1 MKFFLVIIALSF
13 CMMSSISNDYL
24 FIGGWGI
31 TMANIVS
38 LRNQSRVRINFIDLI
53 LIIYFCFNLFS
64 IFWNKIDTPYY
75 YGIASSF
82 ITTSLYFLCRNT
94 LNKEDSKKIL
104 PYICIYLILIIAI
117 AVPTFLNNITE
128 LRTVKW
134 DTYISEFKF
143 IITPYGMPLNVWGSL
158 SLYGFIILICSYLIF
173 RPYDYFKHGLYL
185 VGIGLCLFL
194 LLLTFIRGIYIC
206 FTMYLLAVI
215 IIGLSHEN
223 KRIQILLLISTCLI
237 SFIITL
243 LFCKEDIVKTFSM
256 FETYSQQQSF
266 FSRIC
271 AIDYVKYIL
280 NTTPILGTGINN
292 VSYYIHMTLDQDSEI
307 PFLGN
312 TFFQIIVE
320 SGVVGLILIL
330 CALILLIRSIVYNK
344 DINPIYKKF
353 ITISIV
359 IFILREAT
367 FPSFSQS
374 VAIQSLIFVLL
385 AIFQN
390 CTTTSQLFVINK
402 RLLITCSLF
411 FCIFEGYNLS
421 AIAKNINITTV
432 STYHIN
438 NENWGEALHMLN
450 DADTTCFPICF
461 NKAIIHWNL
470 YRKYGNKSNQNESK
484 RLLEKCKYFAHSDY
498 IITFN
503 YIQCLKQLGLNE
515 QSTTLLDSINLI
527 HSNKMVS
534 NWYKL
539 LSTNS
544 DSILIQNIYKNPRL
558 LYSNEYRSYF
568 DTISKNRFKKIK
580 LLIFN
585 KNDAHDA
592 KAKAKL
598 GRIKLWAGD
607 TIGAS
612 ILLSESL
619 RLLPNLIEPRNYM
632 SKIDKT
638 NANLYENQYT
648 IITKHRPDTVIN
660 ETCIEEYYK
669 NNFTFWY
676 GGTVSSKYIVF

>member
-1 MKFFLVIIALSF
+1 MKFFLVIVTLSF
-13 CMMSSISNDYL
+13 CMISSISNDYL

-31 TMANIVS
+31 TMANIIS
-38 LRNQSRVRINFIDLI
+38 LRNQDRVRINFIDLI
-53 LIIYFCFNLFS
+53 LIIYFVFDLLS
-64 IFWNKIDTPYY
+64 IFWNKIETPYY

-82 ITTSLYFLCRNT
+82 ITTSLYFLCRNI
-94 LNKEDSKKIL
+94 LDKKDSKKFL
-104 PYICIYLILIIAI
+104 PYICIYIILIITI
-117 AVPTFLNNITE
+117 AVPTFLNNIAE
-128 LRTVKW
+128 LRTVEW

-158 SLYGFIILICSYLIF
+158 SLYGFIILICTYLIF
-173 RPYDYFKHGLYL
+173 KPYNKFKHISYL

-206 FTMYLLAVI
+206 FSIYLLAVF

-223 KRIQILLLISTCLI
+223 KRIQTLLLISICLI
-237 SFIITL
+237 SFIIAL
-243 LFCKEDIVKTFSM
+243 LFCKDDIVKTFSM

-266 FSRIC
+266 VSRVC
-271 AIDYVKYIL
+271 AIDYVKCIL

-292 VSYYIHMTLDQDSEI
+292 VSYYIHMILNQDSEL

-320 SGVVGLILIL
+320 KGVVGLILVL

-367 FPSFSQS
+367 FPSFPQS
-374 VAIQSLIFVLL
+374 VAIQSIIFVLL

-390 CTTTSQLFVINK
+390 CTTTTHLFVINK
-402 RLLITCSLF
+402 RLLITCPLL

-421 AIAKNINITTV
+421 ATAKNINITTV
-432 STYHIN
+432 STHHIN
-438 NENWGEALHMLN
+438 NENWDDALHILN
-450 DADTTCFPICF
+450 DADTTCMPICF

-470 YRKYGNKSNQNESK
+470 YRKYGNISNLNESK
-484 RLLEKCKYFAHSDY
+484 RQLEKCRYLAQSDY

-503 YIQCLKQLGLNE
+503 YIQCLKQLGQKE

-568 DTISKNRFKKIK
+568 DTISSNRFQNIK

-612 ILLSESL
+612 IFLSESL

-638 NANLYENQYT
+638 NANLYEKQYS
-648 IITKHRPDTVIN
+648 IITKHKQDSVIN
-660 ETCIEEYYK
+660 EICIEEYYK

-676 GGTVSSKYIVF
+676 GGTVSSKFLLF

>member
-1 MKFFLVIIALSF
+1 MKVFLVIVSLSF
-13 CMMSSISNDYL
+13 CMISSISNDYL

-38 LRNQSRVRINFIDLI
+38 LRNQDRVRINFIDLI
-53 LIIYFCFNLFS
+53 LIINFVFDLLS
-64 IFWNKIDTPYY
+64 ILWNKIDTPYY

-94 LNKEDSKKIL
+94 LDKEDSKKIL
-104 PYICIYLILIIAI
+104 PYICIYLIFIVAI
-117 AVPTFLNNITE
+117 AVPTFLNNIAE

-158 SLYGFIILICSYLIF
+158 SLYGFIILICTYLIFKPCDNFKHVSYLI
-173 RPYDYFKHGLYL
+173 
-185 VGIGLCLFL
+185 GIGLCLFL

-206 FTMYLLAVI
+206 FTIYLLAVF

-223 KRIQILLLISTCLI
+223 KRIQTLLLISTCLI
-237 SFIITL
+237 SFIIAL
-243 LFCKEDIVKTFSM
+243 LFCKEDIVKTFFM

-266 FSRIC
+266 VSRIC
-271 AIDYVKYIL
+271 AIDYVKCIL

-292 VSYYIHMTLDQDSEI
+292 ASYYIHMILDQDSEP

-320 SGVVGLILIL
+320 KGIVGLILIF
-330 CALILLIRSIVYNK
+330 CALILLIRYIVYNK
-344 DINPIYKKF
+344 DINPTYKKF

-359 IFILREAT
+359 IFIIREAT
-367 FPSFSQS
+367 FPSFPQS
-374 VAIQSLIFVLL
+374 AAIQSIIFVLL

-390 CTTTSQLFVINK
+390 YTTTSHLFFIKK
-402 RLLITCSLF
+402 RLLIICSLF
-411 FCIFEGYNLS
+411 FCLFESYNLS
-421 AIAKNINITTV
+421 ATAKNINITTV
-432 STYHIN
+432 STHHIN
-438 NENWGEALHMLN
+438 NENWDDALHILSN
-450 DADTTCFPICF
+450 ADTTCMPICF

-470 YRKYGNKSNQNESK
+470 YRKYGNISNLNESK
-484 RLLEKCKYFAHSDY
+484 RQLEKCKDFAQSDY
-498 IITFN
+498 IIIYN
-503 YIQCLKQLGLNE
+503 YIQCLRQLELNT
-515 QSTTLLDSINLI
+515 QSTTLLDSMNLI
-527 HSNKMVS
+527 HSNKMIS
-534 NWYKL
+534 DWYKL
-539 LSTNS
+539 LLTNS

-568 DTISKNRFKKIK
+568 DTISTNRFQNIK

-585 KNDAHDA
+585 KNDANDA

-612 ILLSESL
+612 IFLSESL
-619 RLLPNLIEPRNYM
+619 HLLPNLIEPRNYM

-638 NANLYENQYT
+638 NANLYKKQYS
-648 IITKHRPDTVIN
+648 IITKHLPDTVIN
-660 ETCIEEYYK
+660 EICMEEYYN

-676 GGTVSSKYIVF
+676 GGTVSSKYLIF